1 MKIVDDEYRL
11 IYEEFKSSDIY
22 KNFKFN
28 KSELNKFKID
38 LTFMDMVNK
47 QESNNSDS
55 IKFAKNN
62 LNLFPEI
69 KPILFVLKRYLQ
81 KKALNSAFNGI
92 NNIFYLIYLNFLI
105 YTWLM
110 GVFADVVNKSFSD
123 NLPFNLSSSST
134 T

>member
-105 YTWLM
+105 YTFIYFYLYI
-110 GVFADVVNKSFSD
+110 
-123 NLPFNLSSSST
+123 
-134 T
+134 